1 MPLLTTQQAFSL
13 AMDYYRAGRFAE
25 AEALFWQLRASHPD
39 NVDLMHLLGAVARAT
54 RRYPE
59 AIEWMQR
66 SIAAEPNVARYRN
79 NYGLLLADCG
89 RYEESAAEFE
99 IARQLDPS
107 DADIPYNLGNTRNRL
122 NQPDSAISAYQT
134 ALQLN
139 PQHVQAWINLGLAL
153 NSANQ
158 PEEAIAVYQAA
169 RRACPSEA
177 ALALNLAILY
187 QQQGQLDDA
196 VAAYQDG
203 LALAPDSFVAH
214 NNFALLLKDR
224 GEIAE
229 SVRGLRH
236 SLTLKAS
243 AEVQSNLIFTLHF
256 DPETSPET
264 IQAEEQIWNAHFAI
278 PLRPEHHPHLNDRSP
293 ERRLRV
299 GYVSADLRNHVVG
312 RTLLPIFEAHDRT
325 QVECV
330 CYGGPVTDEASKR
343 FRAGADLWRDME
355 LWSDDQL
362 AAQVRED
369 GIDILIDLGLHTAY
383 NRLCAFA
390 RAPAP
395 VQVSW
400 LGYPGG
406 TGVETIDHWI
416 SDRFLSP
423 SPTLVCSEE
432 AGGPFRLPH
441 AWCCYPEPENSPE
454 VNSLPATSTGQI
466 SFGCFNNFSKV
477 NDRVL
482 QLWSRIL
489 HAVPGSRLLL
499 LTKAGAHRE
508 RAASVMTRHGI
519 DAQRLVFLGYEPP
532 SPEQSA
538 NRYLQ
543 RYAQVDIAL
552 DPFPYNGMTT
562 TCDALWMGAP
572 VITLRGTLPI
582 GRASFSI
589 LSNIGLPE
597 YAAQSEEEYV
607 QLAVSLACDQRRLAE
622 LRSTLRGRMM
632 ASPLLD
638 APLFARNLE
647 KVFREMWRNWCL
659 THD

>member
-1 MPLLTTQQAFSL
+1 MPLLTPQQAFSL
-13 AMDYYRAGRFAE
+13 AMDYYRAGQFAE
-25 AEALFWQLRASHPD
+25 AEALFRQLLASDPD
-39 NVDLMHLLGAVARAT
+39 NVDLMHLLGIVARAT
-54 RRYPE
+54 GRYPE

-66 SIAAEPNVARYRN
+66 AIAAGPNVAYYRN

-122 NQPDSAISAYQT
+122 NQSDSAISAYQA

-139 PQHVQAWINLGLAL
+139 PQHVKAWINLGLVL
-153 NSANQ
+153 NAVNRS
-158 PEEAIAVYQAA
+158 EEAIAAYQAA

-187 QQQGQLDDA
+187 QEQGRLDEA
-196 VAAYQDG
+196 VVAYQDG
-203 LALAPDSFVAH
+203 LALAPDSYVAH

-224 GEIAE
+224 GEVAE
-229 SVRGLRH
+229 SVRTLRR
-236 SLTLKAS
+236 SLALNTN
-243 AEVQSNLIFTLHF
+243 AEVQSNLIFTLQF

-264 IQAEEQIWNAHFAI
+264 VQTEEQIWNARFAT
-278 PLRPEHHPHLNDRSP
+278 PLRSERLPHFNDRSP
-293 ERRLRV
+293 ERRLRI

-312 RTLLPIFEAHDRT
+312 RTLLPIFEAHDPA

-330 CYGGPVTDEASKR
+330 CYGGPIADEVSKR
-343 FRAGADLWRDME
+343 FRDGAALWRDME

-362 AAQVRED
+362 AAQVQED
-369 GIDILIDLGLHTAY
+369 RIDILVDLGLHTAY

-395 VQVSW
+395 IQVSW

-423 SPTLVCSEE
+423 PASAPSEK
-432 AGGPFRLPH
+432 AGHPFRMPH
-441 AWCCYPEPENSPE
+441 AWCCYPAPETSPE
-454 VNSLPATSTGQI
+454 VNSLPAASTGQI
-466 SFGCFNNFSKV
+466 TFGCFNNFSKV

-489 HAVPGSRLLL
+489 HAVPGSRLRL
-499 LTKAGAHRE
+499 LTKAGAHRD
-508 RAASVMTRHGI
+508 RAASVMSQQGI
-519 DAQRLVFLGYEPP
+519 DRQRLVFLGYEPP
-532 SPEQSA
+532 SPNQGASH
-538 NRYLQ
+538 YLQ
-543 RYAQVDIAL
+543 RYHQIDIAL

-562 TCDALWMGAP
+562 TCDALWMGVP
-572 VITLRGTLPI
+572 VIALRGTLPI

-597 YAAQSEEEYV
+597 YAAQSEDEYV
-607 QLAVSLACDQRRLAE
+607 QQAVSLANGHRRLAE
-622 LRSTLRGRMM
+622 LRSTLRSRMM

-647 KVFREMWRNWCL
+647 AAFREMWREWCL
-659 THD
+659 THG

>member
-13 AMDYYRAGRFAE
+13 AMDYYHAGQFQE
-25 AEALFWQLRASHPD
+25 AEALFRQLQASHPD
-39 NVDLMHLLGAVARAT
+39 NVDLWHLLGIVARAT

-66 SIAAEPNVARYRN
+66 SIAAEPTVARYRN
-79 NYGLLLADCG
+79 NYGLLLTDCG

-122 NQPDSAISAYQT
+122 HQSDSAISAYQA

-139 PQHVQAWINLGLAL
+139 PQHVKAWINLGLAL
-153 NSANQ
+153 NAANR

-177 ALALNLAILY
+177 ALPLNLAILY
-187 QQQGQLDDA
+187 RQQCRLDDA
-196 VAAYQDG
+196 VAAYQEG
-203 LALAPDSFVAH
+203 LALAPNSFAAY
-214 NNFALLLKDR
+214 NNFALLLKDQ

-229 SVRGLRH
+229 SVLSLRR
-236 SLTLKAS
+236 SLALNAN
-243 AEVQSNLIFTLHF
+243 AEVQSNLIFTLLF
-256 DPETSPET
+256 DPETSPAT
-264 IQAEEQIWNAHFAI
+264 VQAEEQLWNTHFAI
-278 PLRPEHHPHLNDRSP
+278 PLRSERRPHLNDRSLD
-293 ERRLRV
+293 RRLRI

-312 RTLLPIFEAHDRT
+312 RTLLPIFEAHDRAR
-325 QVECV
+325 VERI
-330 CYGGPVTDEASKR
+330 CYGGPIADAVSKR
-343 FRAGADLWRDME
+343 FHAGADLWRDME

-369 GIDILIDLGLHTAY
+369 GIDILVDLGLHTAY

-390 RAPAP
+390 RRPAP
-395 VQVSW
+395 LQVSW

-423 SPTLVCSEE
+423 LESVPSEE
-432 AGGPFRLPH
+432 VGGPFRLPH
-441 AWCCYPEPENSPE
+441 AWCCYPAPDDSPE
-454 VNSLPATSTGQI
+454 VNSLPAASSGQI
-466 SFGCFNNFSKV
+466 TFGCFNNFSKV

-508 RAASVMTRHGI
+508 RAASVMSRHDI
-519 DAQRLVFLGYEPP
+519 AAQRLGFLEYEPP
-532 SPEQSA
+532 SPEQSTS
-538 NRYLQ
+538 RYLE

-562 TCDALWMGAP
+562 TCDALWMGVP
-572 VITLRGTLPI
+572 VIALRGALPI

-589 LSNIGLPE
+589 LSNIGIPE
-597 YAAQSEEEYV
+597 YAARSEDEYV
-607 QLAVSLACDQRRLAE
+607 QLAVSLAGDQQRLAE
-622 LRSTLRGRMM
+622 LRSMLRSRML

-647 KVFREMWRNWCL
+647 TAFREMWHQWCG
-659 THD
+659 DKNR